1 VKGVNVV
8 KPRQD
13 KMTSKER
20 MEALWNRQKPDR
32 VALCG
37 LDFAFSNKNAGYTVR
52 SGYDDPQKTF
62 EAKQWTAEQYGWDV
76 IPWTIGHVIL
86 GGWDF
91 GGIPKWPES
100 EFQGALMIETPPVE
114 VLMDKLNVSPE
125 EAVEKLEMPDPRT
138 AGGIQI
144 AMEYCKLEAEHGLP
158 VVFFPRSPMTS
169 AANISGVEKFCKWTI
184 KRPEL
189 CHKLVRMD
197 LDHIFNVLQ
206 IWIDTFG
213 AEKII
218 FSMSS
223 PNEANQVI
231 SPKRFQEFAIPYHIE
246 LFERL
251 RDMEIKRICF
261 HICGEQNA
269 NLPFIAEELSPLWPH
284 PTILSFGHEVDIEV
298 AGKTFP
304 EDIILGNV
312 EPATIQI
319 ARPEEVYELCR
330 IAIEK
335 GKKCPGGFILAPGCE
350 LPITSPPVNVFQ
362 MTKAVNDFGWYE

>member
-1 VKGVNVV
+1 
-8 KPRQD
+8 
-13 KMTSKER
+13 
-20 MEALWNRQKPDR
+20 MEALWNHQKPDR

-62 EAKQWTAEQYGWDV
+62 EAKRWTAEQYGWDV
-76 IPWTIGHVIL
+76 IPWTIGHAIL

-91 GGIPKWPES
+91 GGEIKMPKS
-100 EFQGALMIETPPVE
+100 DYQGAILITSPPVKTE
-114 VLMDKLNVSPE
+114 EDVLNLK
-125 EAVEKLEMPDPRT
+125 MPDPRT
-138 AGGIQI
+138 AGGIEI
-144 AMEYCKLEAEHGLP
+144 ALEYAKLEAEHGLP

-169 AANISGVEKFCKWTI
+169 AANICGLEQFCKWMMR
-184 KRPEL
+184 KPEL
-189 CHKLVRMD
+189 CHKLCRMD

-206 IWIDTFG
+206 IWVDTFG
-213 AEKII
+213 AEKIL

-223 PNEANQVI
+223 PSEANQVI

-251 RDMEIKRICF
+251 RAWGVKRICF
-261 HICGEQNA
+261 HICGEQNL
-269 NLPFIAEELSPLWPH
+269 NLPYLAEISHLWPH

-298 AGKTFP
+298 AAKYFP
-304 EDIILGNV
+304 EDIILGNI
-312 EPATIQI
+312 EPASIQT

-350 LPITSPPVNVFQ
+350 LPIPSPPVNVFQ